1 MKVNWRILSLITVI
15 AVGILLFL
23 FVFTIS
29 SEGKQNR
36 ISLPAPPGT
45 AAVIYVNGVPHS
57 IAAPNPAKVEQ
68 AVKESQ
74 PHWWIDAGKKISA
87 GALVAAAFFS
97 GLSMNAP
104 SPPVPEPHI
113 MALILTGKFGAT
125 GLSYICSAVAAGVG
139 VSVIWV
145 DAKTPKLTWEEAEF
159 YIRSPGEQVEV
170 LKFPDGRLALIKKEG
185 KLIKY
190 LLIQKFLVILRQKDS
205 LPNHTLLDGK
215 ILYYKERPVLPSQE
229 IKRNETQKIVSQQI
243 LVIY

>member
-68 AVKESQ
+68 ALKESQ

-159 YIRSPGEQVEV
+159 YVLSPGEQAEV
-170 LKFPDGRLALIKKEG
+170 LKF
-185 KLIKY
+185 
-190 LLIQKFLVILRQKDS
+190 
-205 LPNHTLLDGK
+205 LDGK
-215 ILYYKERPVLPSQE
+215 ITVIKNEEKVIRDLLAPKFLVVLEQRDNLPENTLLEGEILYFRNEPLLPSRKLE
-229 IKRNETQKIVSQQI
+229 KGERLEVASLEI
-243 LVIY
+243 LVLY